1 MEVGVAVCLR
11 KRSRKSLVSATA
23 HYMYV
28 YACNNERMC
37 TVELFCVYMLMCVC
51 HNFPSIN
58 PVCMRV
64 CGGEWVGE
72 WV

>member
-1 MEVGVAVCLR
+1 MFEKKVKKKPCECYCMLHVC
-11 KRSRKSLVSATA
+11 
-23 HYMYV
+23 V